1 MDSSVA
7 WHPMINLGQIAPS
20 TERFGPCN
28 AFIFNMDVDE
38 LFYMV
43 DVHAVQKKK
52 PQKTQKTINRQSIL
66 HEISNFGKI
75 RTAMV

>member
-1 MDSSVA
+1 MD
-7 WHPMINLGQIAPS
+7 I
-20 TERFGPCN
+20 
-28 AFIFNMDVDE
+28 DE

-43 DVHAVQKKK
+43 DVHAVQNP
-52 PQKTQKTINRQSIL
+52 PQKTHKTIDRQSIL